1 MVSTCRVSVYCDS
14 ICKVM
19 KKGGRSAGR
28 ETGANGASAA
38 EVCTI
43 GKVAHEGERDGL
55 REGFVRTNVEIGVV
69 AGESES
75 PASTH
80 VLFVRRELL

>member
-1 MVSTCRVSVYCDS
+1 
-14 ICKVM
+14 M
-19 KKGGRSAGR
+19 KKGERSAGR

-38 EVCTI
+38 GACTRG

-75 PASTH
+75 PASAH
-80 VLFVRRELL
+80 VLFVRREFL